1 MRAKTN
7 WQAPV
12 PNDACEETTYG
23 ETEDYTVNIVIL
35 GVEDYEISNS
45 EFIIT
50 TLPNKQF
57 EVIMTTE
64 FDGGVFLA
72 IYNVLGQE
80 VGFNK
85 RVPRT
90 DNAYKLN
97 IDMSNMSEGVY
108 FIRMGGQGTTSFKTG
123 RIIVK

>member
-1 MRAKTN
+1 
-7 WQAPV
+7 
-12 PNDACEETTYG
+12 
-23 ETEDYTVNIVIL
+23 
-35 GVEDYEISNS
+35 
-45 EFIIT
+45 
-50 TLPNKQF
+50 
-57 EVIMTTE
+57 MTTE

-90 DNAYKLN
+90 GNAYKLN
-97 IDMSNMSEGVY
+97 IDISNMSEGVY